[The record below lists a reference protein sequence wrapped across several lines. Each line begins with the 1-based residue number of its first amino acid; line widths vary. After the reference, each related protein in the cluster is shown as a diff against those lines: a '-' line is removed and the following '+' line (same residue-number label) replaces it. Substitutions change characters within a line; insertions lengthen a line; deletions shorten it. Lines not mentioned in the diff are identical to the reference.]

1 MTNTEFEK
9 LILDHLDIVK
19 IIASKIYAR
28 IHWAVDLRDLIHSG
42 ILGLIDAARKYDS
55 SRHVKFS
62 TYASLRIRGAIV
74 DELRNLDWASRCQRQ
89 KIKTLEHAFEALE
102 TQLGRP
108 PNEEEMAKSLGMSLI
123 EFQEL
128 RNESVSG
135 GIGVFRIG
143 IDDDDEI
150 TDSKMMKYYIDETY
164 ESPALAVEKEEM
176 KNLLSGFIKALPD
189 KEKLVLSL
197 YYQENLNLEEIG
209 KVLELTNSRISQI
222 RSTAILRLRN
232 RLIEIARKNKVSVR
246 EMFAG

>member
-176 KNLLSGFIKALPD
+176 KNFGFNGSPTWVVKVYAPPSGRRKGQLVKETPEKAAERIAQIL
-189 KEKLVLSL
+189 K
-197 YYQENLNLEEIG
+197 NA
-209 KVLELTNSRISQI
+209 KVT
-222 RSTAILRLRN
+222 
-232 RLIEIARKNKVSVR
+232 K
-246 EMFAG
+246 